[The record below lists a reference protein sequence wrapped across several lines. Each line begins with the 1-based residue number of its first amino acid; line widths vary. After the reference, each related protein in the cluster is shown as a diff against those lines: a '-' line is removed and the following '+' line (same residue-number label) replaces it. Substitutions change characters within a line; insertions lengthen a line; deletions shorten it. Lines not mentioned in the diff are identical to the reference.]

1 MDMAYH
7 MGINGRCL
15 GSVPEWAIEL
25 IKEMSRARLTKPQ
38 KMMIRKHLRA
48 ILVILGYIEK

>member
-1 MDMAYH
+1 M
-7 MGINGRCL
+7 
-15 GSVPEWAIEL
+15 EL
-25 IKEMSRARLTKPQ
+25 IKEMSRARLTKAQ